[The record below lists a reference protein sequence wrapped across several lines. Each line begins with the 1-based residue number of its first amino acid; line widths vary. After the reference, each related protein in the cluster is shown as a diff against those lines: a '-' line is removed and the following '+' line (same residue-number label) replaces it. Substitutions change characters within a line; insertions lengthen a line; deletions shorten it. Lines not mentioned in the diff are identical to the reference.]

1 MLKTQRQASSRKLGT
16 DNIMDFKYG
25 KKEMDYLK
33 SRDRRLG
40 EVIER
45 IGRIRW
51 TVEPDLF
58 SAVVQN
64 IVAQQK

>member
-25 KKEMDYLK
+25 KKDMDYLK

-51 TVEPDLF
+51 TVEPELTDP
-58 SAVVQN
+58 ADG
-64 IVAQQK
+64 APK